1 MNSSGDAEMRKIQA
15 QGIHHI
21 TLTGADRQTSVDFWE
36 GLLGFALIF
45 DQPNLD
51 DHSEG
56 HLYFAA
62 GNGQTIT
69 VFTDEGRKPSGAML
83 KDQVGAVHHL
93 AFSVSRS
100 VLTQVAGRLDE
111 RGIKHTE
118 IKDRGFMNS
127 IYFHDP
133 LGLRIE
139 LASYRFE
146 PPEGASHRD
155 VLAEAHR
162 LRVEKGDRAIADVH
176 LADAIENLTTQRQPR
191 MMDM

>member
-1 MNSSGDAEMRKIQA
+1 MRKIQA

-21 TLTGADRQTSVDFWE
+21 TLTGADRQTSIDFWE
-36 GLLGFALIF
+36 GLLGFSLIF

-51 DHSEG
+51 DHSQG

-69 VFTDEGRKPSGAML
+69 VFTDENRKYSGKRL

-100 VLTQVAGRLDE
+100 VLTQVSKRLDE
-111 RGIKHTE
+111 RGIDHTS

-146 PPEGASHRD
+146 PPEGTTHGD

-162 LRVEKGDRAIADVH
+162 LRVERGALAIEDEH
-176 LADAIENLTTQRQPR
+176 LADAIENLMAEHQPR
-191 MMDM
+191 MRE

>member
-1 MNSSGDAEMRKIQA
+1 MRKIQA

-21 TLTGADRQTSVDFWE
+21 TLTGADRQTSIDFWE
-36 GLLGFALIF
+36 GLLGFSLIF

-51 DHSEG
+51 DHKTG
-56 HLYFAA
+56 HLYFAV

-69 VFTDEGRKPSGAML
+69 VFTDEGREVPKRML
-83 KDQVGAVHHL
+83 KDQIGAVHHIAL
-93 AFSVSRS
+93 AVSAS
-100 VLTQVAGRLDE
+100 TLAQVEERLDE
-111 RGIKHTE
+111 REIKHTP
-118 IKDRGFMNS
+118 IKDRGFMHS

-146 PPEGASHRD
+146 PPEGANHGD

-162 LRVEKGDRAIADVH
+162 LRVERGDLAIADLHV
-176 LADAIENLTTQRQPR
+176 ADAIENIMAERQPR
-191 MMDM
+191 IADQ

>member
-1 MNSSGDAEMRKIQA
+1 MRKIQA

-21 TLTGADRQTSVDFWE
+21 TLTGADRQTSIDFWE
-36 GLLGFALIF
+36 GLLGFSLIF

-51 DHSEG
+51 DHNIG

-69 VFTDEGRKPSGAML
+69 VFTDEGRAVPSRML
-83 KDQVGAVHHL
+83 KDQIGAVHHIAL
-93 AFSVSRS
+93 SVSAS
-100 VLTQVAGRLDE
+100 TLAQVEERLGE
-111 RGIKHTE
+111 RGIEHTE
-118 IKDRGFMNS
+118 IKDRGFMHS

-139 LASYRFE
+139 LAAYRFD
-146 PPEGASHRD
+146 PPEGATHGD

-162 LRVEKGDRAIADVH
+162 LRVERGDLAIADVH
-176 LADAIENLTTQRQPR
+176 VADAIENIMTERQPR
-191 MMDM
+191 IAGR

>member
-1 MNSSGDAEMRKIQA
+1 MARKIQA

-21 TLTGADRQTSVDFWE
+21 TLTGADRQTSIDFWE
-36 GLLGFALIF
+36 GLLGFSLIF

-51 DHSEG
+51 DHSQG

-62 GNGQTIT
+62 GNGQTVT
-69 VFTDEGRKPSGAML
+69 VFTDEARKATGEML
-83 KDQVGAVHHL
+83 RDQVGAVHHL
-93 AFSVSRS
+93 AFAVSQS
-100 VLTQVAGRLDE
+100 VLTQVSERLDE
-111 RGIKHTE
+111 RGIKHTP

-146 PPEGASHRD
+146 PPEGATHGD
-155 VLAEAHR
+155 VLADAHR
-162 LRVEKGDRAIADVH
+162 LRVERGDLAIADIH
-176 LADAIENLTTQRQPR
+176 LADAIENIVLKLQPR
-191 MMDM
+191 MADI

>member
-1 MNSSGDAEMRKIQA
+1 MRKIQA

-21 TLTGADRQTSVDFWE
+21 TLTGADRQTSIDFWE
-36 GLLGFALIF
+36 GLLGFSLIF

-51 DHSEG
+51 DHRQG

-69 VFTDEGRKPSGAML
+69 VFTDENRKLTPERL

-100 VLTQVAGRLDE
+100 VLTQVCERLDE
-111 RGIKHTE
+111 RHIKHTGL
-118 IKDRGFMNS
+118 KDRGFMNS

-139 LASYRFE
+139 LACYRFE
-146 PPEGASHRD
+146 PPEGATHAD
-155 VLAEAHR
+155 VLAQAHS
-162 LRVEKGDRAIADVH
+162 LRVQREDLAIADCH
-176 LADAIENLTTQRQPR
+176 IADAIEILTQQRQPR
-191 MMDM
+191 MIDV

>member
-1 MNSSGDAEMRKIQA
+1 MARKIQA

-21 TLTGADRQTSVDFWE
+21 TLTGADRQTSIDFWE
-36 GLLGFALIF
+36 GLLGFSLIF

-51 DHSEG
+51 DHSQG

-69 VFTDEGRKPSGAML
+69 VFTNEERKSSGENL

-100 VLTQVAGRLDE
+100 VLTQVSQRLDE
-111 RGIKHTE
+111 RGIKHTS

-127 IYFHDP
+127 IYFYDP

-146 PPEGASHRD
+146 PPEGSSHGE

-162 LRVEKGDRAIADVH
+162 LRVERGDPAIADVH
-176 LADAIENLTTQRQPR
+176 LADAIENITLKIQPR
-191 MMDM
+191 MQDF

>member
-1 MNSSGDAEMRKIQA
+1 MRRIQA

-21 TLTGADRQTSVDFWE
+21 TLTGADRQSSIDFWE
-36 GLLGFALIF
+36 GLLGFSLIF

-51 DHSEG
+51 DQSQG

-69 VFTDEGRKPSGAML
+69 VFTDENRKSSGKML

-93 AFSVSRS
+93 AFAVSRS
-100 VLTQVAGRLDE
+100 VLTQVSKRLDE
-111 RGIKHTE
+111 RGIDHTS

-146 PPEGASHRD
+146 PPEGATHGD

-162 LRVEKGDRAIADVH
+162 MRVERGALAIEDED
-176 LADAIENLTTQRQPR
+176 LADAIENLMAERQPR
-191 MMDM
+191 MRE